1 MDKIENEIINEPYE
15 PLKPAGEES
24 PVVADEIKSEVT
36 AISPKEETKKE
47 EPKPAEETEAEKE
60 AKGVQK
66 RINELTRVRR
76 EAERERDALKAELEA
91 LKKPVEKTSGDKT
104 SGDKPKMEDFE
115 TLDEYNEAM
124 IDFKTAE
131 ALEKQKVQQVKQT
144 EKQAEQAEHAAKVAR
159 LKEASAKYPDFKE
172 TVIDKTGDELPIS
185 ENMAKII
192 LDIDEETVTPAD
204 VLYYLAQNPDESRKI
219 YSMPDAA
226 AARAIG
232 KIEAKLETAAKKESA
247 SAAPEAKPAKKET
260 KAPDPIKPLSGVSGD
275 STDPSKMSDDQWLA
289 YERERLRKQGRL
301 Y

>member
-1 MDKIENEIINEPYE
+1 MEENEIINEPYE
-15 PLKPAGEES
+15 PIKPAGEES

-36 AISPKEETKKE
+36 AIPPKEEAKKEETKKE

-66 RINELTRVRR
+66 RINELTRARR

-91 LKKPVEKTSGDKT
+91 AKKPVEKVSDG
-104 SGDKPKMEDFE
+104 KPKMEDFE

-144 EKQAEQAEHAAKVAR
+144 EKQIEQAEHAAKVAR
-159 LKEASAKYPDFKE
+159 LNESAAKYPDFKE
-172 TVIDKTGDELPIS
+172 AVIDKTGDELPIS
-185 ENMAKII
+185 ENMAIII

-219 YSMPDAA
+219 YNMAPAA

>member
-1 MDKIENEIINEPYE
+1 MDENELINEPYE
-15 PLKPAGEES
+15 PIKPAGEES
-24 PVVADEIKSEVT
+24 PVAAEETKTEVT
-36 AISPKEETKKE
+36 AIPPKEETKKE

-66 RINELTRVRR
+66 RINELTRARR

-91 LKKPVEKTSGDKT
+91 AKKPVEKVSDG
-104 SGDKPKMEDFE
+104 KPKMEDFE

-144 EKQAEQAEHAAKVAR
+144 EKQIEQAEHAAKVAR

-204 VLYYLAQNPDESRKI
+204 VLYYLAQNPEESRKI
-219 YSMPDAA
+219 YSMSSSA

-260 KAPDPIKPLSGVSGD
+260 KAPEPIKPLSGVSGD